1 MITRW
6 WRRVVSCLYPHLCPD
21 HFASFSTFGF
31 FRGLHKSDSLYRR
44 IRQLEKHCVV
54 TRSSDVRLCDHQA
67 PGARVCGRQW
77 SPGPGL
83 ISVNCEWVRASLD
96 SLFLAVRLGCSCA
109 PGWAGDT
116 DTDTVLPGAG
126 LPIPGPWQLTAL
138 CWTLGRSLSAGLW
151 SLVSRAGS
159 DVSPGHTAAQARPG
173 RRQCSVY
180 LGPQSGGHH
189 PGQQREWQPDG
200 QLQDP
205 DEHGHGQACCVTNS
219 YKYQGQA
226 ENLITQTI
234 KSASI
239 KLVITSN
246 SITTKCYNCIQL
258 WIFTMTRWQQTCTRY
273 IHSTFYI
280 SKVSFLINPPSY
292 CDQKSYS
299 PKILGSLSKVSHV
312 YFNFPSLSEFGEV
325 KLHQN
330 FLSWSWPLQIKLDD
344 ESVWN
349 IWSEIN
355 IDIISSPCPLSGF
368 YLSPLSL
375 SLCLSMHFL
384 TPLSIFDG
392 IVPAGLESGARL
404 KLQRSLIFFLLCFTR
419 IVLLL
424 ACQPPRVYKKYYIPH
439 QI

>member
-31 FRGLHKSDSLYRR
+31 FRGLHKSDSRYRGL
-44 IRQLEKHCVV
+44 RQSEKHCVV
-54 TRSSDVRLCDHQA
+54 TRSSDVRLRDHQA

-116 DTDTVLPGAG
+116 DTVLPGAG

-138 CWTLGRSLSAGLW
+138 CLTLGRSLSTLGAGLW

-205 DEHGHGQACCVTNS
+205 DEHGHGQAACCVTNS

-273 IHSTFYI
+273 IHSTFNI
-280 SKVSFLINPPSY
+280 FKVSFLINPPSY

-375 SLCLSMHFL
+375 SLSLNAFFNS
-384 TPLSIFDG
+384 PLNFWWDCPGRTGEWGSSKASKIPHIFSIVFY
-392 IVPAGLESGARL
+392 SNC
-404 KLQRSLIFFLLCFTR
+404 S
-419 IVLLL
+419 
-424 ACQPPRVYKKYYIPH
+424 PPRLPTTKSL
-439 QI
+439 

>member
-1 MITRW
+1 M
-6 WRRVVSCLYPHLCPD
+6 SAL
-21 HFASFSTFGF
+21 
-31 FRGLHKSDSLYRR
+31 
-44 IRQLEKHCVV
+44 V
-54 TRSSDVRLCDHQA
+54 TQRH
-67 PGARVCGRQW
+67 
-77 SPGPGL
+77 
-83 ISVNCEWVRASLD
+83 
-96 SLFLAVRLGCSCA
+96 
-109 PGWAGDT
+109 
-116 DTDTVLPGAG
+116 
-126 LPIPGPWQLTAL
+126 
-138 CWTLGRSLSAGLW
+138 
-151 SLVSRAGS
+151 
-159 DVSPGHTAAQARPG
+159 RPG
-173 RRQCSVY
+173 RGGGRQCSVY

-280 SKVSFLINPPSY
+280 FKVSFLINPPSY

-375 SLCLSMHFL
+375 CLSMHFL